1 MKKTKEFNNISKEF
15 EKEITLKPG
24 ERAVFKLLN
33 IKPDTNNPGRFLIP
47 SAVSIR
53 ELDRVKDPHSE
64 EWIDVAHI
72 TSINRE
78 GKPYLEPI
86 YFTKDNMG
94 VLELHGESPADIEKA
109 AFLRVSSYNESNE
122 NRDKSVLP
130 IFFEINVKKDAE
142 KKRASRSAR
151 LTAMT
156 TAAAMSDE
164 EAREMYAALN
174 LDSSEEIVLIREYL
188 EKLAEDTPD
197 VFNTHFS
204 DKTRQIKAT
213 LRKAVDSGVLA
224 LDKPGAK
231 FVWAATN
238 EAAFTFAK
246 KAGAEP
252 YVEFADFI
260 LTGKN
265 GDKVLEEV
273 KKALNAKKK

>member
-1 MKKTKEFNNISKEF
+1 MKKTKEFNNISKEL
-15 EKEITLKPG
+15 EKEISLKPG
-24 ERAVFKLLN
+24 EKAVFKLLN

-53 ELDRVKDPHSE
+53 EIDRVNDPNLD
-64 EWIDVAHI
+64 EWVDVAHI
-72 TSINRE
+72 TSVNRE
-78 GKPYLEPI
+78 GKPYIEPI
-86 YFTKDNMG
+86 HFTKDNMG
-94 VLELHGESPADIEKA
+94 ILELHGESPTDVEKA
-109 AFLRVSSYNESNE
+109 AYLRLSSYNESNV
-122 NRDKSVLP
+122 NRDKSISP
-130 IFFEINVKKDAE
+130 AFFEINTKKDAE
-142 KKRASRSAR
+142 KKRASRSDR

-156 TAAAMSDE
+156 TAAALSDD
-164 EAREMYAALN
+164 EAKEIYAALN
-174 LDSSEEIVLIREYL
+174 LDSSEDIGLIREYL
-188 EKLAEDTPD
+188 EDMAEKTPD

-213 LRKAVDSGVLA
+213 LRKAVDAGALA
-224 LDKPGAK
+224 LDKPGSK

-238 EAAFTFAK
+238 ETAFTFAK

-265 GDKVLEEV
+265 GDKLFEEI